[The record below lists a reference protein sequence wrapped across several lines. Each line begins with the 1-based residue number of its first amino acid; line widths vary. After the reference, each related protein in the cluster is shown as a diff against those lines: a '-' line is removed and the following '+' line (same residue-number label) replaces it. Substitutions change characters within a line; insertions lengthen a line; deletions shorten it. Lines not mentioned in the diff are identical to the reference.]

1 MGVDPPNGQTYAR
14 AATERFIHE
23 RSKAGTLVGAPVTA
37 FDDATAIDLLTYS
50 LADGPDTD
58 HDGHASN
65 FSINERTGQITLSA
79 RGARAPLNAEA
90 DSTDARPP
98 RDSLLCHGQGH

>member
-1 MGVDPPNGQTYAR
+1 MVPKLMPGL
-14 AATERFIHE
+14 ATERFIHE
-23 RSKAGTLVGAPVTA
+23 RSKAGTRVGAPVTA

-50 LADGPDTD
+50 LADGPLLA

-79 RGARAPLNAEA
+79 RGARELDAEE
-90 DSTDARPP
+90 TDE
-98 RDSLLCHGQGH
+98 G